1 MNILIQYEQ
10 IKRYAKNKN
19 NLEKILNEMFD
30 NKIAIYY
37 FLYQKYKTPRLYRKL
52 IKNLLNEINYTI
64 ENVDIINLKNIY
76 KLVGEKLFKASI
88 FTLPKEEQEVILE
101 FISSEEDIIN
111 YIVKKIYLL
120 KEKEI
125 RKYYYYLYILLLK
138 NSFEF
143 NKFEN
148 YILTKNTKI
157 KYLKQLSK
165 AISKYGEKNI
175 EITNEN
181 LQMLLWKYANEEN
194 IDIIKSILMR
204 YKKVNILE
212 SRFEH
217 LKVHDYKNTKMN
229 NEKSVFYGNPIEI
242 IEKEFSQKTIFD
254 VYYDTKKRNIVI
266 YIKCDKCIG
275 GNSQIVDMNVLK
287 IILDNLGR
295 IITAYPAFY
304 KFKG

>member
-10 IKRYAKNKN
+10 IKRYAENKN
-19 NLEKILNEMFD
+19 NLEKILNETFD

-37 FLYQKYKTPRLYRKL
+37 FLYKKYKTPKLYRKL
-52 IKNLLNEINYTI
+52 IKNLLNEINNNI
-64 ENVDIINLKNIY
+64 KKLDITNLKNIY
-76 KLVGEKLFKASI
+76 ELVGEKLFKAAI
-88 FTLPKEEQEVILE
+88 FTFPREEQEIIIEMIFL
-101 FISSEEDIIN
+101 EEDIIN
-111 YIVKKIYLL
+111 YIVKKLYLFE
-120 KEKEI
+120 EKEI

-138 NSFEF
+138 NSIEF

-148 YILTKNTKI
+148 YILTRNTKI

-194 IDIIKSILMR
+194 LDIIKSILIR
-204 YKKVNILE
+204 YKKVNILK

-217 LKVHDYKNTKMN
+217 LKVHDYKNIETN

-242 IEKEFSQKTIFD
+242 IEKEFSKKTIFD

-275 GNSQIVDMNVLK
+275 GNSQKVDMDVLK

>member
-229 NEKSVFYGNPIEI
+229 KEKSIFYGNPIEI